1 MHSGQKRLHEASE
14 QRRTA
19 VVNCGGTSGDESL
32 RAEVDLCANAAK
44 GGKPGGG
51 TDGVANG
58 PIAAASAH
66 EIVADPIGPFG
77 GSNWT
82 GLLTSCE

>member
-1 MHSGQKRLHEASE
+1 MHSGQRKTARSE
-14 QRRTA
+14 WLQT
-19 VVNCGGTSGDESL
+19 VVVSCGGISGDERP
-32 RAEVDLCANAAK
+32 RAEVDLCANAATA
-44 GGKPGGG
+44 GKPGGG

-82 GLLTSCE
+82 GLLASCE